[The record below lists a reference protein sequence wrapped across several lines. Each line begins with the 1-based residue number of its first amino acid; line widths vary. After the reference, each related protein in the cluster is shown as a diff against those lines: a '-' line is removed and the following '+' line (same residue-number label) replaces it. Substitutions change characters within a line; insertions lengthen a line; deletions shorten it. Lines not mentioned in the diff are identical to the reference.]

1 MVDLIA
7 AAFVVGGVVLLF
19 SGAVLSVY
27 GVGLVGA
34 AVGGGLAYLVG
45 PTSLPVVGLEGTA
58 ATAAAIPVGALAG
71 IVATYM
77 LLSLAI
83 SAIGFVV
90 GGYVGMVAVAPA
102 LGESGIAVYGVGAA
116 VGIGTALLASFMSKT
131 AMVLVT
137 SFVGAALTSRTITP
151 DEFATAKEEVT
162 IDPLLFDPAA
172 PLLLGLFALGVLSQF
187 GLFKLG
193 YVTGLVARLP
203 GARRLRDR
211 GEESGS

>member
-7 AAFVVGGVVLLF
+7 AGFVAGGIVLLF

-34 AVGGGLAYLVG
+34 VVGGGLAYLVG

-58 ATAAAIPVGALAG
+58 ATAAAIPVGALVG

-83 SAIGFVV
+83 SVIGFVV
-90 GGYVGMVAVAPA
+90 GGYVGMVAIAPT
-102 LGESGIAVYGVGAA
+102 LGETGIAVYAVGAA

-131 AMVLVT
+131 TMVLVT

-151 DEFATAKEEVT
+151 DEFVTAKEEVT

-172 PLLLGLFALGVLSQF
+172 PLLLGLFVLGVLSQF

>member
-7 AAFVVGGVVLLF
+7 AAFVAGGVVLLF

-34 AVGGGLAYLVG
+34 VVGGGLAYLVG